1 MVKLISYVKPPTELV
16 IPDEKD
22 SATEWS
28 SICGKVKEL
37 LAENKSLAFSSDSSF
52 ISTEKATSIE
62 ENAVSLM
69 NGKQQDAYNSW
80 KKGEYTVNAW
90 DFSADPPAGVN
101 VTNLNPKHW
110 TSKVVALQRIYKEE
124 ASITPA
130 QAKAWVLGNWDMHAL
145 WKALVFVVRSE
156 RSACGGKEDKCPKT
170 FIEAVACRKL
180 MRRLNNHEWALKKAY
195 PNAPELAL
203 YAEVKALLE
212 ERLKDINGSEN

>member
-1 MVKLISYVKPPTELV
+1 MVTLISYEKPPTELT
-16 IPDEKD
+16 IPNEKD
-22 SATEWS
+22 AATEWVT
-28 SICGKVKEL
+28 ICEKVKAL
-37 LAENKSLAFSSDSSF
+37 LLDNKSLAFSSNKDF

-62 ENAVSLM
+62 ENALSLM
-69 NGKQQDAYNSW
+69 NGKQQDAYKSW
-80 KKGEYTVNAW
+80 KNGEYTVNAW

-101 VTNLNPKHW
+101 VTNLNPKLW

-130 QAKAWVLGNWDMHAL
+130 QAKAWVLRNWDMHVL

-170 FIEAVACRKL
+170 FIEAVACRKF
-180 MRRLNNHEWALKKAY
+180 MRRLNNHEWGVKKAN

-212 ERLKDINGSEN
+212 ERLKSINGSKN